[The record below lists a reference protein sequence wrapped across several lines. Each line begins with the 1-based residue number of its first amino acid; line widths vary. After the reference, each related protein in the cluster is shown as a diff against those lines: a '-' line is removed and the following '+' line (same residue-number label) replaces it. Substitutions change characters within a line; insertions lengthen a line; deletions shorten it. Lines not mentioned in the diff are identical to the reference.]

1 MQAKDGSGGTTAKCI
16 KCGKAIVIPVPETP
30 PVLPQLHV
38 EAPQKQLSVDL
49 RALNKIC
56 FTICIV
62 CIVLGTALSL
72 VMIWGEIKDNSFVW
86 KSWLTI
92 GVFFLASALTL
103 SVSRTFEG
111 RRGRT

>member
-1 MQAKDGSGGTTAKCI
+1 MDI
-16 KCGKAIVIPVPETP
+16 
-30 PVLPQLHV
+30 
-38 EAPQKQLSVDL
+38 

-62 CIVLGTALSL
+62 CIVLGTVLGLA
-72 VMIWGEIKDNSFVW
+72 MIWSNIKDSEFVW

-92 GVFFLASALTL
+92 GLFFLAASLTL

-111 RRGRT
+111 WGTRRRSAPEAEPEAAANPSRDRR